1 MATTLYARGIHH
13 SGFHAALSA
22 AALRDDSVAV
32 LLNNEK
38 QLLDPPRGTSVC
50 PSVTANLQ
58 KNRAPQLL
66 GDIQKEMQLPGIP
79 DGYSKSMD

>member
-38 QLLDPPRGTSVC
+38 QLLDPPRGTC
-50 PSVTANLQ
+50 KT
-58 KNRAPQLL
+58 NRAPQLL

-79 DGYSKSMD
+79 DGNSKSMD